1 MVPFRRPRLRAGIE
15 DPESPELASG
25 RKIGENGSNEQNPGR
40 VDVRK
45 VTLVLVSV
53 LLCGSLA
60 AQDFSFDPDITQD
73 EFEEFS
79 LTIGRAIYASPVEP
93 AHGGSVFSFDVGVA
107 VTAVEVNEDAAF
119 WIKSV
124 DENIL
129 QEGYLLA
136 PRVIVSKGFGRVNI
150 SGSYMMIPE
159 TDVEVWGA
167 ALDIPIIR
175 GGLTSPTIAA
185 RGTWADVRGVEEL
198 DLQVIGL
205 EGFISKGFGPIT
217 PYAGFGVA
225 QTEATGMIEATE
237 LTPEILLN
245 SDTEEE
251 RITVGVKLSLLLFKV
266 VVEAVQTDDTTYGAK
281 FSFSL

>member
-1 MVPFRRPRLRAGIE
+1 M
-15 DPESPELASG
+15 
-25 RKIGENGSNEQNPGR
+25 RKIFF
-40 VDVRK
+40 
-45 VTLVLVSV
+45 VLVSM
-53 LLCGSLA
+53 LLCSPLA
-60 AQDFSFDPDITQD
+60 GQDFNFDPDITQD

-79 LTIGRAIYASPVEP
+79 LTLGRAIYASPVEP
-93 AHGGSVFSFDVGVA
+93 AHGGSVFSFDIGVA

-124 DENIL
+124 DDNIL
-129 QEGYLLA
+129 QNGYLLA
-136 PRVIVSKGFGRVNI
+136 PRIIASKGFGRINI
-150 SGSYMMIPE
+150 SGSYMTIPD
-159 TDVEVWGA
+159 TDVKVWGA
-167 ALDIPIIR
+167 AIDIPILR
-175 GGLTSPTIAA
+175 GGLTTPTIAA

-217 PYAGFGVA
+217 PYAGFGIA
-225 QTEATGMIEATE
+225 QTEATGVIEQTE

-266 VVEAVQTDDTTYGAK
+266 VVEAVQTDETAYAAK